1 MCLSLTKC
9 FLKIFWEWSASTLS
23 TIVIHTYFCQKEK
36 DFQSSE
42 GWQLEWKKFVAPLK
56 QKKNLYCVPR
66 IEHLYFNILYS
77 YHPPVQRS
85 DCNGNE
91 RYSMRDLGFLWR
103 SCCIYC
109 FLLRLL
115 PCRLLCMSPV
125 SLVSAF
131 LQSCIS
137 LPVKWCAVKL
147 VCKVHVCQALV

>member
-1 MCLSLTKC
+1 MFFKNFLGMIGFHFVYNCDTYIFLSKRERFSVLWGLTAGME
-9 FLKIFWEWSASTLS
+9 KICGPTK
-23 TIVIHTYFCQKEK
+23 T
-36 DFQSSE
+36 
-42 GWQLEWKKFVAPLK
+42 
-56 QKKNLYCVPR
+56 KKNLYCVPR